1 MVFSKI
7 LQEPAIEAK
16 ENVDIFKNE
25 FISDAINLSLK
36 FLSINQK
43 RQVTNKE
50 EEQEKTVLSLAII
63 NFLKHVSR
71 DKVLCK
77 KLFEI
82 GLEQDALS

>member
-7 LQEPAIEAK
+7 LQESSVDAK
-16 ENVDIFKNE
+16 DNVDIFKNE
-25 FISDAINLSLK
+25 FIGDAINLSLK

-43 RQVTNKE
+43 RSTSDE
-50 EEQEKTVLSLAII
+50 EEEAEKTVLSLAIV

-71 DKVLCK
+71 DKILCK

-82 GLEQDALS
+82 GEEKNSLN